1 MIYVKIIFEFKS
13 SLKKSIIH
21 DIPHKYIESDKRTLN
36 TLILAATLIIL
47 VLKNKTNFIFFKHY
61 ILWQ

>member
-1 MIYVKIIFEFKS
+1 MN
-13 SLKKSIIH
+13 
-21 DIPHKYIESDKRTLN
+21 IPHKYIESDKNTN

-47 VLKNKTNFIFFKHY
+47 AVVKNKTNFIFFKHY